1 MLVGI
6 GIGWLSERKKRQ
18 GATASLKEGD
28 SLGFAVPFFYE
39 SFFFMFFSCNVS
51 LLSGCTEIGI
61 YSTRVPS
68 RMKNKVSNKFIL
80 FFEI

>member
-28 SLGFAVPFFYE
+28 SLGLAVPFFYE
-39 SFFFMFFSCNVS
+39 SFFF
-51 LLSGCTEIGI
+51 
-61 YSTRVPS
+61 
-68 RMKNKVSNKFIL
+68 
-80 FFEI
+80 

>member
-28 SLGFAVPFFYE
+28 SLGLAVPFFYE
-39 SFFFMFFSCNVS
+39 SFFFDVFF
-51 LLSGCTEIGI
+51 L
-61 YSTRVPS
+61 
-68 RMKNKVSNKFIL
+68 
-80 FFEI
+80 